1 MKDTRLKEKSSHGD
15 SLFPFQL
22 YRHFNKDGNYSVNS
36 HWHNEFEII
45 YVEKGEFKILKDS
58 HLIYIKA
65 GELLF
70 INSGEI
76 HSIEDISN
84 SESIH
89 PAIVFHPNFINTS
102 NLDYCHIN
110 ILEPLIKQSIKL
122 PSTINSD
129 SIQNSKIINEIID
142 IIDRYTSRTPGY
154 QLTIKGSLYKILSYL
169 VENNSFIA
177 SNTIEKNLDYKLQLL
192 KKSVT
197 YIHQNYQQKIYI
209 KDLAHEVNMNSQ
221 YFCRFFKSMTGKT
234 PVDFINT
241 HRIEEATLLLSST
254 DLNITDISLKVGI
267 DNFSYFNKLFRHYK
281 NCTPS
286 EYRKNPSNPIKR

>member
-1 MKDTRLKEKSSHGD
+1 MKDIQLKEKSLHGD
-15 SLFPFQL
+15 SLFPFQH

-58 HLIYIKA
+58 HPINTKA

-89 PAIVFHPNFINTS
+89 HAIVFHSNFINTS
-102 NLDYCHIN
+102 NLDYCSIN
-110 ILEPLIKQSIKL
+110 ILEPLIKQKIKL
-122 PSTINSD
+122 PSTINDD

-142 IIDRYTSRTPGY
+142 IIDCYTSRTPGY

-169 VENNSFIA
+169 SENNSFIT
-177 SNTIEKNLDYKLQLL
+177 SSTIEKNLDYKLQLL

-197 YIHQNYQQKIYI
+197 YIHQNYQKKIYI
-209 KDLAHEVNMNSQ
+209 NDLAHEVNMNPQ

-241 HRIEEATLLLSST
+241 HRIEEASLLLSST

-286 EYRKNPSNPIKR
+286 EYRKNNSIPIKR

>member
-58 HLIYIKA
+58 HLINIKA

-89 PAIVFHPNFINTS
+89 HAIVFHPNFINTS

-286 EYRKNPSNPIKR
+286 EYRKNNSIPIKR

>member
-1 MKDTRLKEKSSHGD
+1 M
-15 SLFPFQL
+15 
-22 YRHFNKDGNYSVNS
+22 
-36 HWHNEFEII
+36 
-45 YVEKGEFKILKDS
+45 
-58 HLIYIKA
+58 
-65 GELLF
+65 
-70 INSGEI
+70 
-76 HSIEDISN
+76 
-84 SESIH
+84 
-89 PAIVFHPNFINTS
+89 
-102 NLDYCHIN
+102 
-110 ILEPLIKQSIKL
+110 
-122 PSTINSD
+122 
-129 SIQNSKIINEIID
+129 
-142 IIDRYTSRTPGY
+142 
-154 QLTIKGSLYKILSYL
+154 YKILSYL